1 MLTWLVDSSSNRNAG
16 ASAWERRYVTVRCL
30 PHVLATDLIAMA
42 SKASI
47 AVLGLL
53 FCIGWPAQ
61 VSAFQD
67 IVREE
72 PELIDQ
78 EPFDLIVLTAD
89 AGGGSEKVFPLP
101 FPGRK
106 VPVNPRE
113 TDRLDVVLVRFPER
127 EYEVMWRDIEK
138 IELYEN
144 RIYKQAVDRMADK
157 DFIGAFQNLSFL
169 MKKYPR
175 MDRLATLQKEFL
187 LQSALDSFTATG
199 DVAQTL
205 SALEELRKIDR
216 SYRASSVTNGLSRA
230 ADRIVQKYQSSG
242 DLTNA
247 KAILSRLSRE
257 YGSDLPV
264 VQQWQTRLE
273 SMARAR
279 LQEARQLVEA
289 GKFREARRAAV
300 DMLGI
305 LPSYE
310 PGKELIKEINQTH
323 PMVRVGVMQKSSS
336 PDPAALVRWPD
347 RRTGGLLARPLVKF
361 EAVSTEGGVYD
372 FALGRYSESDD
383 RQSLLLDIDPN
394 NETPLDAFALAQSLG
409 ERGDPGHELYD
420 ASWAAI
426 LKSVRVLSERQVLIQ
441 LRRPNILPW
450 ALMQWMLVDEDS
462 GEYLLA
468 GPYLRASEDELESS
482 FKLRPEYRQP
492 GRPIEI
498 VEVFYE
504 DPKRAVNDL
513 MRGEIDVLDQLYP
526 ADARR
531 LASEPQLRVGA
542 YALPTNHM
550 LIPVSDD
557 PYLQNPKFRRAMLY
571 GCNREAMLRGE
582 LLSSD
587 DPNEGQ
593 VVSGPFPLGIEG
605 NDTLAYAYDES
616 IEPIAHSPPL
626 ARLLSVMAVEEVT
639 KSFNR
644 KRKPVPPLESL
655 VVGCP
660 DFEFARVAVEGMIQ
674 QWSSVGIQAELKVMP
689 PSEVLQRKDEV
700 DLIYVMAN
708 MWEPATDIERLLG
721 SSGVVVSDNPY
732 IVQGLVKLRAARN
745 WPEVTRALKG
755 LHQLVDYHLP
765 ILPLWQVT
773 DRFAVRKTVNGIE
786 GSPVSL
792 YQDVLKWEVDLG
804 IDQ

>member
-1 MLTWLVDSSSNRNAG
+1 MQVRFVDSLNECSLAAAACHGLPVRTSRASDFLANVARCVVCRAAIVILSLLLSVGGAG
-16 ASAWERRYVTVRCL
+16 
-30 PHVLATDLIAMA
+30 HVAAY
-42 SKASI
+42 
-47 AVLGLL
+47 
-53 FCIGWPAQ
+53 
-61 VSAFQD
+61 QD
-67 IVREE
+67 IQREE

-78 EPFDLIVLTAD
+78 EPFDLITLTAD
-89 AGGGSEKVFPLP
+89 AGGESEKVFPLP

-106 VPVNPRE
+106 VPANPRE

-144 RIYKQAVDRMADK
+144 RIYKQAVGRMAEK

-175 MDRLATLQKEFL
+175 MSGLATLQKEFL
-187 LQSALDSFTATG
+187 LQSALDSFSATG

-230 ADRIVQKYQSSG
+230 ADRIVQKYQRTG

-264 VQQWQTRLE
+264 VQQWQARLE
-273 SMARAR
+273 TMARGR
-279 LQEARQLVEA
+279 LQEARQLMQA

-305 LPSYE
+305 LPSYQ
-310 PGKELIKEINQTH
+310 PGKELIEEINQTH
-323 PMVRVGVMQKSSS
+323 PMVRVGVMQRSSA
-336 PDPAALVRWPD
+336 PDPAALVSWPD

-372 FALGRYSESDD
+372 FALGSYSESDD
-383 RQSLLLDIDPN
+383 RQSLLLDLDPN
-394 NETPLDAFALAQSLG
+394 VETPLDAFALAQLLA
-409 ERGDPGHELYD
+409 ERGDPEDELYD

-426 LKSVRVLSERQVLIQ
+426 LRSVRVLSARQVLVQ

-450 ALMQWMLVDEDS
+450 ALMQWTLVNDDS

-468 GPYLRASEDELESS
+468 GPYSKASEDELESS

-531 LASEPQLRVGA
+531 LASEPELRVGA
-542 YALPTNHM
+542 YSLPTNHM

-557 PYLQNPKFRRAMLY
+557 PYLQNSKFRRAMLY

-605 NDTLAYAYDES
+605 NDSLAYAYDES
-616 IEPIAHSPPL
+616 IEPVAHSPPL

-644 KRKPVPPLESL
+644 KRKPVPPLEPL

-674 QWSSVGIQAELKVMP
+674 QWASVGIQAELQVMP
-689 PSEVLQRKDEV
+689 PSEVLSRRDEV

-773 DRFAVRKTVNGIE
+773 DRFAVRKTVTGIE
-786 GSPVSL
+786 AAPVSL
-792 YQDVLKWEVDLG
+792 YQDVLKWKVDLG
-804 IDQ
+804 IDL